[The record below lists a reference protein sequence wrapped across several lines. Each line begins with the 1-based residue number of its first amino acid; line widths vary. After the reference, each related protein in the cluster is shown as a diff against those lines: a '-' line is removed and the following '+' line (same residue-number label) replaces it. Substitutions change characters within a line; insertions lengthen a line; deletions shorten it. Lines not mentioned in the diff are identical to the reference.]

1 MRTPCNSHMSRLLAL
16 LLLSTV
22 ALPFTAVARMRNS
35 LQQARHYQDKKD
47 KKEEQKKEEQKKDEK
62 PKLTKEEKEYQK
74 IKKFSLDLYLKDP
87 DFREACEDA
96 YVKKQREHS
105 EYAYYINTRNP
116 ALQQVTRDGDKLT
129 VEYTLYDNPL
139 AQDYVNRVGQSLVP
153 AGSNRL
159 YTFRIMLNPIPESRA
174 LSTGTVYVSS
184 GLLSLIDNEAQLSYV
199 LGHEIA
205 HIEREHWKEDVLVA
219 QGIEPYNEKQAKKRA
234 LIGALVTAAAGAVAG
249 AAGGSYAAAN
259 TMLLAY
265 TIAPTV
271 TKLWIPNAI
280 ASWDRLQEDEADQL
294 GLKYMLD
301 RNYDVREVPKFYAN
315 LRNTAAVDPRVRLGF
330 IADKDRLNER
340 EEQVKSLI
348 GNNNAIAKPLYVGAT
363 TLAPGKMLDPS
374 QNATQRADAAQKKI
388 EGAMAPEI
396 QAKLDAGELIG
407 NSAEFEAV
415 MAGITRD
422 NGVRAYHFD
431 MFKMARENLE
441 ESLRIR
447 SNDPYAHYYYGK
459 ILKLTARTSQEKL
472 RALGEFAQAIQ
483 LDRRKVIAE
492 PYLYR
497 ALSMIDAKDP
507 NQMQEIVTA
516 LKDYVAIYQH
526 EHSGGLPPN
535 MEVIYDYMQE
545 AGETSWTA
553 TPAINVS
560 TRGIDPIAAK
570 METTS
575 RPAPPPDTQTTG
587 TQQVQPTRPAPK
599 RRP

>member
-1 MRTPCNSHMSRLLAL
+1 MIASRNSRFARLVVCL
-16 LLLSTV
+16 LLTAFV
-22 ALPFTAVARMRNS
+22 LPFTA
-35 LQQARHYQDKKD
+35 QAQTKHSFNRSSSYQDKKD
-47 KKEEQKKEEQKKDEK
+47 KKDEPKKDEK
-62 PKLTKEEKEYQK
+62 PKLSKEEKEYQK
-74 IKKFSLDLYLKDP
+74 IKKFSLDLYLKDA
-87 DFREACEDA
+87 DFREACEDS
-96 YVKKQREHS
+96 YLKKQREHS
-105 EYAYYINTRNP
+105 EYAYYLNTRNP
-116 ALQQVTRDGDKLT
+116 LTQQVTRDGDKLT
-129 VEYTLYDNPL
+129 VEYALYDNPL

-153 AGSNRL
+153 AGSSRL
-159 YTFRIMLNPIPESRA
+159 YTFRILLNPIPESRA

-205 HIEREHWKEDVLVA
+205 HIEREHWKEDVFVA
-219 QGIEPYNEKQAKKRA
+219 QGIGPYNEKQAKKRA
-234 LIGALVTAAAGAVAG
+234 LIGALVTVAAGAVVG
-249 AAGGSYAAAN
+249 AASGSASSAVDA
-259 TMLLAY
+259 MFLSMM
-265 TIAPTV
+265 IAPSV
-271 TKLWIPNAI
+271 AKLWIPNAI

-315 LRNTAAVDPRVRLGF
+315 LRSTSADDPRVRLGF
-330 IADKDRLNER
+330 IADKDRVNER

-348 GNNNAIAKPLYVGAT
+348 GNSNASQKTLYVGST
-363 TLAPGKMLDPS
+363 TLAPGKGLDPS
-374 QNATQRADAAQKKI
+374 KNSAQRADAAQQSI
-388 EGAMAPEI
+388 AGAMSSDI
-396 QAKLDAGELIG
+396 KAKLDAGELIG

-422 NGVRAYHFD
+422 NGVRAYYFD

-459 ILKLTARTSQEKL
+459 ILKLTARTPQEKL

-507 NQMQEIVTA
+507 GQMHEIVTA
-516 LKDYVAIYQH
+516 LKDYVAIFQR
-526 EHSGGLPPN
+526 EHGGALPPN

-545 AGETSWTA
+545 AGEVSWTA
-553 TPAINVS
+553 TPATNVS
-560 TRGIDPIAAK
+560 TKGIDPIGAK
-570 METTS
+570 METIST
-575 RPAPPPDTQTTG
+575 RPAPPPTVESSTG
-587 TQQVQPTRPAPK
+587 TQPAPTSSPKPAPK

>member
-1 MRTPCNSHMSRLLAL
+1 MMIPRNSHIARL
-16 LLLSTV
+16 V
-22 ALPFTAVARMRNS
+22 ALSLLITFALPITVTARRTADN
-35 LQQARHYQDKKD
+35 QDKKKD
-47 KKEEQKKEEQKKDEK
+47 EQKKEEQKKDEK
-62 PKLTKEEKEYQK
+62 PKLSKEEKEYQK
-74 IKKFSLDLYLKDP
+74 IKKFSLDLYLKDA

-96 YVKKQREHS
+96 YIKKQREHS

-116 ALQQVTRDGDKLT
+116 GAQQVTRDGDKLT
-129 VEYTLYDNPL
+129 VEYSLYDNPL
-139 AQDYVNRVGQSLVP
+139 AQDYINRVGQSLVP
-153 AGSNRL
+153 AGSSRL

-199 LGHEIA
+199 LGHEIG
-205 HIEREHWKEDVLVA
+205 HIEKEHWKEDVLVA

-234 LIGALVTAAAGAVAG
+234 LIGAIVTVAAGAVAG
-249 AAGGSYAAAN
+249 AAGGSYNTVAN
-259 TMLLAY
+259 TMFLAY

-271 TKLWIPNAI
+271 TKLWVPNAI
-280 ASWDRLQEDEADQL
+280 TSWDRLQEDEADQL

-301 RNYDVREVPKFYAN
+301 RSYDVREVPKFFAS
-315 LRNTAAVDPRVRLGF
+315 LRNTASVDPRVRLGF

-348 GNNNAIAKPLYVGAT
+348 GNNNAIAKPLNVGAT
-363 TLAPGKMLDPS
+363 TLAPGKGLDPS
-374 QNATQRADAAQKKI
+374 QNAAQRAEAAQKKI
-388 EGAMAPEI
+388 EGTMSADI
-396 QAKLDAGELIG
+396 KAKLDAGELIG

-431 MFKMARENLE
+431 MFKMAKENLE

-483 LDRRKVIAE
+483 LDRRRVIAE
-492 PYLYR
+492 PHLYR
-497 ALSMIDAKDP
+497 ALSMIDVKDP
-507 NQMQEIVTA
+507 NQMQEIVGA
-516 LKDYVAIYQH
+516 LKDYVAIYQR
-526 EHSGGLPPN
+526 EHGGGLPPN

-545 AGETSWTA
+545 AGEVSWTA
-553 TPAINVS
+553 TPAMNVS
-560 TRGIDPIAAK
+560 TKGIEPIGAK
-570 METTS
+570 METIA
-575 RPAPPPDTQTTG
+575 RPAPPPETQTTD
-587 TQQVQPTRPAPK
+587 TQPAQSTKPASK